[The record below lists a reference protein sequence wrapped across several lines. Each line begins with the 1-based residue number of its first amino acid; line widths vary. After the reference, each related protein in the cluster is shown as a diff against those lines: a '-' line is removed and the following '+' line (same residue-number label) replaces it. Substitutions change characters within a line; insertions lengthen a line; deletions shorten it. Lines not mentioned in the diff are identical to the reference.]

1 MSYIAADMWGEHLFY
16 NKPVRYVHETT
27 KRSWWIDPKHNNS
40 ISVPIGTAKLFNDA
54 GFLYTHYVPFDKRNM
69 CFGDNPIEIKVYWLL
84 GHWMNRLDTGLWN
97 SDPLDRNIYWIIGWI
112 QGKLNKKCSEIT
124 FFTCQSWAKLRVHSK
139 KVQRL
144 LEEYSFLNNQQER
157 PTP

>member
-1 MSYIAADMWGEHLFY
+1 MMYISLIEALSDLPGYEGAEVCKTLYIYNLKLFIVSYIAADMWGEHLFY

-69 CFGDNPIEIKVYWLL
+69 CFEDNPIEIKVY
-84 GHWMNRLDTGLWN
+84 
-97 SDPLDRNIYWIIGWI
+97 
-112 QGKLNKKCSEIT
+112 
-124 FFTCQSWAKLRVHSK
+124 
-139 KVQRL
+139 
-144 LEEYSFLNNQQER
+144 
-157 PTP
+157 

>member
-54 GFLYTHYVPFDKRNM
+54 GSYILIMYHLIK
-69 CFGDNPIEIKVYWLL
+69 EICVLE
-84 GHWMNRLDTGLWN
+84 
-97 SDPLDRNIYWIIGWI
+97 II
-112 QGKLNKKCSEIT
+112 L
-124 FFTCQSWAKLRVHSK
+124 
-139 KVQRL
+139 
-144 LEEYSFLNNQQER
+144 
-157 PTP
+157 

>member
-1 MSYIAADMWGEHLFY
+1 MLVINSIYYYFRITLLSIESLIALY
-16 NKPVRYVHETT
+16 TT
-27 KRSWWIDPKHNNS
+27 KKSILYYYTDPTVYENS
-40 ISVPIGTAKLFNDA
+40 CMMYISL
-54 GFLYTHYVPFDKRNM
+54 
-69 CFGDNPIEIKVYWLL
+69 IEALLTKYEGAEVYRALLQYWLL

>member
-54 GFLYTHYVPFDKRNM
+54 
-69 CFGDNPIEIKVYWLL
+69 
-84 GHWMNRLDTGLWN
+84 
-97 SDPLDRNIYWIIGWI
+97 
-112 QGKLNKKCSEIT
+112 
-124 FFTCQSWAKLRVHSK
+124 
-139 KVQRL
+139 
-144 LEEYSFLNNQQER
+144 
-157 PTP
+157 